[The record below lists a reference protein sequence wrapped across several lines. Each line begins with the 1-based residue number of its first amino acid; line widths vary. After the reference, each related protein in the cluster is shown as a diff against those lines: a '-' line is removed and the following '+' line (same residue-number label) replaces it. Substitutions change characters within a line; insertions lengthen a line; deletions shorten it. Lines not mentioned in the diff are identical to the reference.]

1 MTVPLVG
8 LSTKLSQGPEHKY
21 MIICEFCRR
30 YEPDGKCG
38 LGLTI
43 PKRMGCREF
52 DPGVER
58 FCSNPGDFVNLRQIV
73 EMANYFGLKGMELKK
88 VKLMT
93 TRDEPFQ
100 SP

>member
-1 MTVPLVG
+1 
-8 LSTKLSQGPEHKY
+8 
-21 MIICEFCRR
+21 MIICEFCKR

-58 FCSNPGDFVNLRQIV
+58 FCSNPSDFVSPRQIV
-73 EMANYFGLKGMELKK
+73 EMATYFGIKGMELKK

-93 TRDEPFQ
+93 AREESSRSSLP
-100 SP
+100 